1 MQKRK
6 LRAWGIQA
14 LGALLLV
21 GGVEVLFY
29 FYGVAPGDGT
39 ATAYQLFLA
48 LLCYLDLP
56 ILACVAG
63 YRKMGGG
70 PYRLRRHRG
79 PASLLPGNFH
89 CAAVRHR
96 PTVFRLA
103 YGGVGSAG
111 DSDPP
116 DPGSRGPGV
125 VPPAEGPWNVLSRRT
140 LTERSRCCDHF

>member
-1 MQKRK
+1 MPKRK

-48 LLCYLDLP
+48 ILCYLDLP

-63 YRKMGGG
+63 YRKWVGALIGYG
-70 PYRLRRHRG
+70 VTAALQASSLGIFTAPLYGIALRFSAWHTAVWVLLGIQILLTLGAAALGWFLRRRG
-79 PASLLPGNFH
+79 LGMSFPGEH
-89 CAAVRHR
+89 
-96 PTVFRLA
+96 
-103 YGGVGSAG
+103 
-111 DSDPP
+111 
-116 DPGSRGPGV
+116 
-125 VPPAEGPWNVLSRRT
+125 
-140 LTERSRCCDHF
+140 